1 MDKTLDGFVK
11 HLQKE
16 IYKKVEEDY
25 GEKAF
30 KRWLNSMYMGA
41 MEDPDGYASLKGR
54 CGDRMEIF
62 LKFNNE
68 CVKEASY
75 RTDGCGSSNIC
86 GSFAAEMAIG
96 KSPDEVIEITGEA
109 ICRELGGL
117 PPEDEH
123 CAFLAAET
131 LQEALNDYMI
141 KFMKK

>member
-1 MDKTLDGFVK
+1 MDKTLDEFVQ

-16 IYKKVEEDY
+16 IYQKVEEDY

-30 KRWLNSMYMGA
+30 KRWINPRYNGTI
-41 MEDPDGYASLKGR
+41 EDADGYASLKGR

-68 CVKEASY
+68 CVIEASY